1 MFRQSMTRIKT
12 SVYSALRMRE
22 DLNQYLENLGQ
33 PKPDTSAD
41 RAIIIA
47 MFAIAGL
54 LFFAAIMLGSY
65 IAFGAP

>member
-1 MFRQSMTRIKT
+1 
-12 SVYSALRMRE
+12 MRE

-33 PKPDTSAD
+33 SKPDPSAD